1 MKKASNNEGE
11 SRVVTGVAWYRPE
24 QWQRFREV
32 AEDVENLE
40 ESYEAWLQ
48 TAERLIREGIPSNLS
63 VEKVDVDVEALLAWC
78 NARGLA
84 VNALTRSRYVSET
97 LREKYEAS

>member
-1 MKKASNNEGE
+1 MKNSSNNEEE
-11 SRVVTGVAWYRPE
+11 SRIVTGVAWYRPE

-48 TAERLIREGIPSNLS
+48 TAERMIRDGIPADVS
-63 VEKVDVDVEALLAWC
+63 VEKVGVDIEALMAWC
-78 NARGLA
+78 NARGLT
-84 VNALTRSRYVSET
+84 VNAKARTQYVSEK
-97 LREKYEAS
+97 LREKYEDS